1 MIAFLDRPEA
11 RGPSRNQPA
20 HAGLHAS
27 GPVFW
32 LRTVRSAGRTGR
44 SAAFPPGLA
53 GSGDRR
59 TTNVHHSG
67 ASAADSHRLPNV
79 ALTRDGLRSRPKA
92 LAIYTELP
100 AYAIKRTETDKLS
113 RPRRRNIPKKGK
125 RAPRGGRGKPRKYT
139 RFPSF
144 AINIR
149 AKAYSAQQKAKRGAK
164 CSQNCTTDTRA
175 PCKNCTRYAGS
186 VLNRLCQ
193 REISVKMWT
202 RL

>member
-113 RPRRRNIPKKGK
+113 RPRRRNIPKKRKASAARWSGKTSQVHSLPQFCYQYPCQGVK
-125 RAPRGGRGKPRKYT
+125 RATEGETRG
-139 RFPSF
+139 
-144 AINIR
+144 
-149 AKAYSAQQKAKRGAK
+149 
-164 CSQNCTTDTRA
+164 
-175 PCKNCTRYAGS
+175 
-186 VLNRLCQ
+186 
-193 REISVKMWT
+193 EM
-202 RL
+202 